1 MQELLLCDIFYHY
14 IIQLYQAAWAH
25 YNNSMG
31 IKKTNIK
38 ANNIIMKKLS
48 LAACLLVLI
57 FGACKKTETF
67 EEVRLFRPVNKDAL
81 LSEGNWIK
89 ASWHPIKEA
98 QSYTVQLSSDNFT
111 TIIQSVTLDTTVY
124 MFENLYWDKLYQV
137 QVRANAADTVFN
149 SGMSNLGSIKTA
161 KFPTI
166 LNTPGISDVTDEAV
180 KVSWT
185 TGGAAVTSIKILKA
199 SDSSVVTTVT
209 LTPTDV
215 TNQYK
220 IISGL
225 QSATAYI
232 IFLYSGTS
240 VRGWAD
246 FTTAVPL
253 SGNLVDLR
261 GITGRPSVLTDTLPV
276 IPSGSTVLLKRGET
290 YIVATALSLS
300 KSVTMLSGADLLA
313 PGQAIISLPSNFN
326 IVAGSIIDS
335 IVFKDVTLRGTDYA
349 TKYVFNIDKA
359 CTIGKLNFISCKGEI
374 FRGLVRTQSQPAI
387 INNFLV
393 DNCILDSLAGYGV
406 HTVDVITAR
415 TDNIIIRNSTIY
427 KAEKIITSRNNSIS
441 VLIENCTINEAPLGN
456 SNYYVDYST
465 SPTNNVT
472 NGITINNCIF
482 GIGKY
487 NAGNRSIRGIRVNA
501 ATTINASNNYRTFDQ
516 VSLGNDI
523 PSITTYGKTSL
534 ELWMDPFNGNFKIID
549 GTYPARNTTGDPRW
563 RP

>member
-1 MQELLLCDIFYHY
+1 
-14 IIQLYQAAWAH
+14 
-25 YNNSMG
+25 MG
-31 IKKTNIK
+31 IKKMKTNIK
-38 ANNIIMKKLS
+38 ANNMIMKKLS
-48 LAACLLVLI
+48 FTACLLILI
-57 FGACKKTETF
+57 LGACKKTETL
-67 EEVRLFRPVNKDAL
+67 EQVRLFRPVTQDAL

-98 QSYTVQLSSDNFT
+98 QSYTAQLSRDTFR
-111 TIIQSVTLDTTVY
+111 TILRTVTLDTNVY
-124 MFENLYWDKLYQV
+124 TFDNLDWDKLYQV

-149 SGMSNLGSIKTA
+149 SHMSNLGSIRTA

-225 QSATAYI
+225 SSATAYI

-246 FTTAVPL
+246 FSTAIPL

-276 IPSGSTVLLKRGET
+276 IPSGSTILLKRGET
-290 YIVATALSLS
+290 YVVATALSLS
-300 KSVTMLSGADLLA
+300 KSVTMLSGADLLT
-313 PGQAIISLPSNFN
+313 PGQATISLPSNFN
-326 IVAGSIIDS
+326 IVSGSIIDS

-349 TKYVFNIDKA
+349 TKYVFNISVA
-359 CTIGKLNFISCKGEI
+359 CTIGKLNFISCKAEI

-406 HTVDVITAR
+406 HTVDIVTAR

-441 VLIENCTINEAPLGN
+441 VLIENCTINEAPIGGGG
-456 SNYYVDYST
+456 SYYVDYNT
-465 SPTNNVT
+465 AGTNNVT
-472 NGITINNCIF
+472 NGITINNSIF
-482 GIGKY
+482 GIGKA
-487 NAGNRSIRGIRVNA
+487 NAGARTVRGIRANA

-523 PSITTYGKTSL
+523 PSIVTYGKTSL
-534 ELWMDPFNGNFKIID
+534 ELFMNPYNGNFQIID
-549 GTYPARNTTGDPRW
+549 NTFPGRNTSGDPRW

>member
-1 MQELLLCDIFYHY
+1 M
-14 IIQLYQAAWAH
+14 
-25 YNNSMG
+25 
-31 IKKTNIK
+31 
-38 ANNIIMKKLS
+38 IMKKLS
-48 LAACLLVLI
+48 FTACLLILI
-57 FGACKKTETF
+57 LGACKKTETL
-67 EEVRLFRPVNKDAL
+67 EQVRLFRPVTQDAL

-98 QSYTVQLSSDNFT
+98 QSYTAQLSRDTFR
-111 TIIQSVTLDTTVY
+111 TIIRSVILDTNVY
-124 MFENLYWDKLYQV
+124 MFDNLDWDKLYQV
-137 QVRANAADTVFN
+137 QVRANATDTVFN
-149 SGMSNLGSIKTA
+149 SHMSNLGSIKTA

-180 KVSWT
+180 RVSWT
-185 TGGAAVTSIKILKA
+185 TGGATVTSIKILKA

-246 FTTAVPL
+246 FTTAAPL

-261 GITGRPSVLTDTLPV
+261 GITGRPSVLTDTLPL

-290 YIVATALSLS
+290 YIVASALSLS
-300 KSVTMLSGADLLA
+300 KSVTMLSGADLLT
-313 PGQAIISLPSNFN
+313 PGQATISLPSNFN
-326 IVAGSIIDS
+326 IVSGSIIDS

-349 TKYVFNIDKA
+349 SKYVFNINVA
-359 CTIGKLNFISCKGEI
+359 CTIGKLNFISCKAEI
-374 FRGLVRTQSQPAI
+374 FRGLVRTQSQPAMI
-387 INNFLV
+387 TNFLV

-406 HTVDVITAR
+406 HTVDVVTAK

-427 KAEKIITSRNNSIS
+427 KAEKIITSRNNSVS
-441 VLIENCTINEAPLGN
+441 VLIENCTINEAPLGGGGT
-456 SNYYVDYST
+456 YYVDYNTAAS
-465 SPTNNVT
+465 NNVT
-472 NGITINNCIF
+472 NGITINNSIF
-482 GIGKY
+482 GIGKA
-487 NAGNRSIRGIRVNA
+487 NAGVRTVRGIRTNA

-534 ELWMDPFNGNFKIID
+534 ELFMDPYNGNFQIID
-549 GTYPARNTTGDPRW
+549 GSFPGRNTTGDPRW

>member
-1 MQELLLCDIFYHY
+1 
-14 IIQLYQAAWAH
+14 
-25 YNNSMG
+25 MG
-31 IKKTNIK
+31 IKKMKTNIK
-38 ANNIIMKKLS
+38 ANNMIMKKLS
-48 LAACLLVLI
+48 FTACLLILI
-57 FGACKKTETF
+57 LGACKKTETL
-67 EEVRLFRPVNKDAL
+67 EQVRLFRPVPQDAL

-98 QSYTVQLSSDNFT
+98 QSYTAQLSRDTFRT
-111 TIIQSVTLDTTVY
+111 VLRSVTLDTNVY
-124 MFENLYWDKLYQV
+124 MFDNLDWDKLYQV
-137 QVRANAADTVFN
+137 QVRANATDTVFN

-225 QSATAYI
+225 SSATAYI

-246 FTTAVPL
+246 FSTAVPL

-276 IPSGSTVLLKRGET
+276 IPSGSTILLKRGET

-300 KSVTMLSGADLLA
+300 KSVTMLSGADLLT
-313 PGQAIISLPSNFN
+313 PGQAIISMPSNFN
-326 IVAGSIIDS
+326 IVSGSIIDS

-349 TKYVFNIDKA
+349 SKYVFNINVA
-359 CTIGKLNFISCKGEI
+359 CTIGKLNFISCKAEI
-374 FRGLVRTQSQPAI
+374 FRGVVRTQSQPAM
-387 INNFLV
+387 INNFLI

-406 HTVDVITAR
+406 HTVDVVTAK

-427 KAEKIITSRNNSIS
+427 KAEKIITSRNNSTS
-441 VLIENCTINEAPLGN
+441 FLIENCTINEAPIGGGG
-456 SNYYVDYST
+456 SYYVDYNTAAS
-465 SPTNNVT
+465 NNVT

-482 GIGKY
+482 GIGKA
-487 NAGNRSIRGIRVNA
+487 NAGARTVRGIRTNA
-501 ATTINASNNYRTFDQ
+501 ATTINASNNHRTFDQ

-523 PSITTYGKTSL
+523 PSINTYGKTSL
-534 ELWMDPFNGNFKIID
+534 ELFMDPFNGNFQIID
-549 GTYPARNTTGDPRW
+549 GTFPARNTSGDPRW

>member
-1 MQELLLCDIFYHY
+1 M
-14 IIQLYQAAWAH
+14 
-25 YNNSMG
+25 
-31 IKKTNIK
+31 
-38 ANNIIMKKLS
+38 IMKKLS
-48 LAACLLVLI
+48 FTACLLILI
-57 FGACKKTETF
+57 LGACKKTETL
-67 EEVRLFRPVNKDAL
+67 EEVRLFRPVIQDAL

-98 QSYTVQLSSDNFT
+98 QSYTAQLSRDTFR
-111 TIIQSVTLDTTVY
+111 TILISVTLDTNVY
-124 MFENLYWDKLYQV
+124 MFDNLLWDKLYQV
-137 QVRANAADTVFN
+137 QVRANAIDTVFN
-149 SGMSNLGSIKTA
+149 SGMSNLGSIKTL

-246 FTTAVPL
+246 FSTAAPL

-261 GITGRPSVLTDTLPV
+261 GITGRPSVLTDTLPL

-300 KSVTMLSGADLLA
+300 KSVTMLSGADLLT
-313 PGQAIISLPSNFN
+313 PGQATISLPSNFN
-326 IVAGSIIDS
+326 IVSGSIIDS

-349 TKYVFNIDKA
+349 SKYVFNINVA
-359 CTIGKLNFISCKGEI
+359 CTIGKLNFISCKAEI
-374 FRGLVRTQSQPAI
+374 FRGLVRTQSQPAM
-387 INNFLV
+387 INNFLI

-406 HTVDVITAR
+406 HTVDVVSAK

-427 KAEKIITSRNNSIS
+427 KAEKIITSRNNSTS
-441 VLIENCTINEAPLGN
+441 VLIENCTINEAPIGGGG
-456 SNYYVDYST
+456 SYYVDYNTAAS
-465 SPTNNVT
+465 NNVT
-472 NGITINNCIF
+472 NGITVNNSIF
-482 GIGKY
+482 GIGKA
-487 NAGNRSIRGIRVNA
+487 NAGVRSVRGIRANA

-523 PSITTYGKTSL
+523 PSIITYSKTSL
-534 ELWMDPFNGNFKIID
+534 ELFMDPYNGNFQIID
-549 GTYPARNTTGDPRW
+549 GTFPGRNTTGDPRW